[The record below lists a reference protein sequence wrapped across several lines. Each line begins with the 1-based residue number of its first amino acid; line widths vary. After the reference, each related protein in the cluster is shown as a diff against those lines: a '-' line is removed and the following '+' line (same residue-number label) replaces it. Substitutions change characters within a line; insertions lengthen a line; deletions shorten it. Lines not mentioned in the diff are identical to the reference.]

1 MVYNI
6 ADFLHVPVQ
15 LILNRFTLKSVRLSL
30 VCLNYINTAVLS
42 I

>member
-6 ADFLHVPVQ
+6 ADFLHVQ